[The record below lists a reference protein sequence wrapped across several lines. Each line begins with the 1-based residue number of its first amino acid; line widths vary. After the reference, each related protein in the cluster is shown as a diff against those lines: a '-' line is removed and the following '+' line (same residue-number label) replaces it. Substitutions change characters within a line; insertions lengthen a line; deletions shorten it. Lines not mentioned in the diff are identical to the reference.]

1 MGSTLIPDIE
11 LGDSIS
17 VNTNSQSAV
26 KPRQRLKPF
35 EALAEMLLKHL
46 DGIVNYCRTK
56 VRFGVVEALNGNI
69 RMMINRGR
77 GYQNLRYL
85 LLKVKRLAVTNVEFI
100 AVRSLKKA
108 A

>member
-1 MGSTLIPDIE
+1 
-11 LGDSIS
+11 
-17 VNTNSQSAV
+17 
-26 KPRQRLKPF
+26 
-35 EALAEMLLKHL
+35 MLLKHL
-46 DGIVNYCRTK
+46 DGILNYCRTK

-85 LLKVKRLAVTNVEFI
+85 LLKVKRMVVTNLEFI
-100 AVRSLKKA
+100 AISSTRKA

>member
-1 MGSTLIPDIE
+1 
-11 LGDSIS
+11 
-17 VNTNSQSAV
+17 
-26 KPRQRLKPF
+26 
-35 EALAEMLLKHL
+35 MLLNHL
-46 DGIVNYCRTK
+46 DGIMNYCRTK

-85 LLKVKRLAVTNVEFI
+85 LLKVRRMVVTNVEFI
-100 AVRSLKKA
+100 AISRMKKA